1 MARAKKEDGATTE
14 PKAAKKSASKKSAA
28 KSTAAATARI
38 SDYAVLLHPVI
49 TEKSSLVG
57 GDKGRYVFRV
67 DPRSTKTDIRRAVE
81 GIFNVKVDSVNTA
94 AFIGKVKRT
103 ARSVGRRAGFK
114 KAYVTLKEGFT
125 IDIVE
130 GV

>member
-1 MARAKKEDGATTE
+1 MARAKKEEGTATE
-14 PKAAKKSASKKSAA
+14 KKATKKATAKKSAP
-28 KSTAAATARI
+28 TAAATARI
-38 SDYAVLLHPVI
+38 ADYAVLLQPVI

-114 KAYVTLKEGFT
+114 KAYVTLKEGFK

>member
-1 MARAKKEDGATTE
+1 MARAKKEDGAVTE
-14 PKAAKKSASKKSAA
+14 PKKVKKSASKKGSNAESAA
-28 KSTAAATARI
+28 ARI
-38 SDYAVLLHPVI
+38 GDYATLLQPII

-81 GIFNVKVDSVNTA
+81 GIFNVKVDSINTA
-94 AFIGKVKRT
+94 AFMGKVKRT
-103 ARSVGRRAGFK
+103 ARSVGRRAGYK
-114 KAYVTLKEGFT
+114 KAYVTLKEGFK

>member
-1 MARAKKEDGATTE
+1 MARAKKEEGTATE
-14 PKAAKKSASKKSAA
+14 KKATRKSAA
-28 KSTAAATARI
+28 KKIAPTAAPAARI
-38 SDYAVLLHPVI
+38 GDYAVLLQPVI

-114 KAYVTLKEGFT
+114 KAYVTLKEGFK

>member
-1 MARAKKEDGATTE
+1 MARAKKEEGATTK
-14 PKAAKKSASKKSAA
+14 PKAEKKTAAKKTASKEAV
-28 KSTAAATARI
+28 ATARI
-38 SDYAVLLHPVI
+38 SDYGILLQPVI

-94 AFIGKVKRT
+94 AFMGKVKRT
-103 ARSVGRRAGFK
+103 ARSVGRRAGYK

>member
-1 MARAKKEDGATTE
+1 MARAKKAEGA
-14 PKAAKKSASKKSAA
+14 PKAAKAA
-28 KSTAAATARI
+28 KKAAPATSGSARI
-38 SDYAVLLHPVI
+38 ADYGMLLHPVI

-57 GDKGRYVFRV
+57 GDRSRFVFRV
-67 DPRSTKTDIRRAVE
+67 DPRATKTEIKNAVQNV
-81 GIFNVKVDSVNTA
+81 FNVQVESVNTA

-103 ARSVGRRAGFK
+103 ARSVGRRAGYK
-114 KAYVTLKEGFT
+114 KAYVTLKAGFT

>member
-1 MARAKKEDGATTE
+1 MARAKKEEGATTK
-14 PKAAKKSASKKSAA
+14 PKAEKKTAAKKTASNEAV
-28 KSTAAATARI
+28 ATARI
-38 SDYAVLLHPVI
+38 SDYGILLQPVI
-49 TEKSSLVG
+49 TEKSSLAG

-103 ARSVGRRAGFK
+103 ARSVGRRAGYK